1 MFYIYWNN
9 GSLEEKCD
17 YKNDVVSFKLT
28 FLQSWIIIDFS
39 RLFQVASLAK
49 CELTILE
56 FNWIDLKHFEDWK
69 KKKLKTCHQ
78 VSWLSSLMQK
88 RSLYIMII
96 SQEQT
101 QNVQKMKNVHTKC
114 AKALS
119 VIVEFVKFLS
129 FLG

>member
-9 GSLEEKCD
+9 RSLEEKCD

-39 RLFQVASLAK
+39 RLFQVTSLAK

-69 KKKLKTCHQ
+69 KKTCHE
-78 VSWLSSLMQK
+78 VSRLSSLMQK
-88 RSLYIMII
+88 KSLHVMII
-96 SQEQT
+96 SQEQI

-129 FLG
+129 FLW